1 MKRVPAM
8 ESISPENELNFERE
22 RLLNLI
28 DCKVKR
34 KDMEIA
40 MNLADELFR
49 AEMEFA
55 LMRKT
60 RQLKKYNA
68 LILRIIFLMLT
79 VLFAAMTFMVMNINP
94 SFNLLVQAVAMLSI
108 ISSVVVNA
116 ILINRFTKT
125 VAMMMDAYEVEKQTF
140 IQKLLDN
147 LINCGNSKVKY
158 QTLFPK

>member
-1 MKRVPAM
+1 MKRVRAT
-8 ESISPENELNFERE
+8 ESTSPENELNFERE

-49 AEMEFA
+49 TEMEFA

-60 RQLKKYNA
+60 RRLKKYNA
-68 LILRIIFLMLT
+68 VLLRIIFLMLT

-94 SFNLLVQAVAMLSI
+94 SFNLLVQAIAVLSI

-125 VAMMMDAYEVEKQTF
+125 VALMMNSYEVEKQTF

-147 LINCGNSKVKY
+147 LTNCGNSNVKY
-158 QTLFPK
+158 RPLFPK